1 MLKLHREF
9 PPEAVQAALEQA
21 LSQRTVQVQAVR
33 QILLATQA
41 SSQPVAALPAAPA
54 DIRVQ
59 QPPLAQYDR
68 LLAGGVVR

>member
-1 MLKLHREF
+1 MLKLHRELA
-9 PPEAVQAALEQA
+9 PERVEAALEQA
-21 LSQRTVQVQAVR
+21 LSQRTVQAQAIR

-41 SSQPVAALPAAPA
+41 SSRPVAALPLAPA